1 MGNEILSMK
10 KHVVR
15 KGYLSQESNK
25 KLIPVEALEIGMF
38 VSELDRPWLD
48 TPFLM
53 QGFVIETVEHINL
66 VQEFC
71 KSVYVD
77 AVQQVYVPPEERT
90 ISTQQRHKRY
100 IHKVSVEDEH
110 AAASGV
116 YKQAHSLTKSVLDE
130 VRLGNAFDADKAK
143 QTVAECVESMLRNP
157 DALMW
162 LGKIRNVDSH
172 VADHSLNVAIVS
184 VAFGRYLQLEE
195 EELKDI
201 GLCGL
206 LHDIGKMKIPP
217 EILKKGDHLNEQED
231 AEFKKH
237 PLLGRNILMS
247 NRSLFNGA
255 TDVAH
260 CHHEHLD
267 GSGYPRGLKE
277 VGISFYTRIIAIV
290 DLYDNFT
297 TGHAGSSP
305 KSSLDAM
312 RHLYSLRGKHY
323 DDNLVLQFIQCI
335 GLYPP
340 GSIVELRNGEVGIVI
355 STNHKNRRLPK
366 VLMQLDSNK
375 QECKSRIINLG
386 DENQQGQD
394 KEHLIK
400 DVLINGSY
408 DIDINEHIN
417 KGLVFS

>member
-1 MGNEILSMK
+1 MK
-10 KHVVR
+10 KQVVR
-15 KGYLSQESNK
+15 KGYITKESNK
-25 KLIPVEALEIGMF
+25 RQIPVAALEIGMYI
-38 VSELDRPWLD
+38 SELDRPWLD

-53 QGFVIETVEHINL
+53 QGFLVETMDHINL

-71 KSVYVD
+71 HFVYID
-77 AVQQVYVPPEERT
+77 AVQQVYVPAEERN
-90 ISTQQRHKRY
+90 ISQQRTRKHY

-110 AAASGV
+110 LAASGV
-116 YKQAHSLTKSVLDE
+116 YKQARGLTKSVLDE
-130 VRLGNAFDADKAK
+130 VRLGNAFDAEKAK
-143 QTVAECVESMLRNP
+143 QTVAGCVESILRNP

-162 LGKIRNVDSH
+162 LGKIRNVDNH
-172 VADHSLNVAIVS
+172 VADHCLNVAIVA
-184 VAFGRYLQLEE
+184 VAFGRYLDLEE
-195 EELKDI
+195 EELKEI

-217 EILKKGDHLNEQED
+217 DILKKDRHLSEQE
-231 AEFKKH
+231 ELVLKSH
-237 PLLGRNILMS
+237 PLHGRNILMS

-267 GSGYPRGLKE
+267 GSGYPRGLKD

-297 TGHAGSSP
+297 TKHGGKP
-305 KSSLDAM
+305 PRSSLAAM
-312 RHLYSLRGKHY
+312 RHLYSLRGKHF
-323 DDNLVLQFIQCI
+323 DDKLVLQFIQCI

-340 GSIVELRNGEVGIVI
+340 GSIVELRNGQVGIVI
-355 STNHKNRRLPK
+355 STNYKNRRLPK
-366 VLMQLDSNK
+366 VLMQLDANK
-375 QECKSRIINLG
+375 QKLQSRIINLA
-386 DENQQGQD
+386 DENQQGD
-394 KEHLIK
+394 KQAYLIK

>member
-1 MGNEILSMK
+1 MK

-15 KGYLSQESNK
+15 KGYITQGSSK
-25 KLIPVEALEIGMF
+25 KQVPVEALEIGMF

-71 KSVYVD
+71 TFVFID

-90 ISTQQRHKRY
+90 VSTQQRHKRY

-110 AAASGV
+110 TAASGV
-116 YKQAHSLTKSVLDE
+116 YKQACSLTKSVLDE
-130 VRLGNAFDADKAK
+130 VRLGNAFDVDKAK
-143 QTVAECVESMLRNP
+143 KTVAECVESILRNP

-162 LGKIRNVDSH
+162 LGKIRNVDNH
-172 VADHSLNVAIVS
+172 VADHSLNVSIVA

-217 EILKKGDHLNEQED
+217 EILKKGNNLSQQED
-231 AEFKKH
+231 AELKKH
-237 PLLGRNILMS
+237 PLHGRNILMS
-247 NRSLFNGA
+247 NRSLFSGA

-277 VGISFYTRIIAIV
+277 TGISFYTRIITIV

-297 TGHAGSSP
+297 TGHAGSPP
-305 KSSLDAM
+305 KSSLAAM
-312 RHLYSLRGKHY
+312 RHLYSLRGKYY
-323 DDNLVLQFIQCI
+323 DDQLVLQFIQCI

-340 GSIVELRNGEVGIVI
+340 GSIVELRNGEIGIVI
-355 STNHKNRRLPK
+355 STNHKHRRLPK

-375 QECKSRIINLG
+375 QKCKSRIINLG
-386 DENQQGQD
+386 DEKQQGQD
-394 KEHLIK
+394 QEYLIK